1 MAKNTSVVEDLT
13 LEQAQAEEA
22 QLSAEDLAQQAAD
35 KAAAIE
41 AAQAKLAEA
50 EATFKEA
57 KANLKALRGRKPIGE
72 VKRGPSGVGAYIK
85 KLIGEGMTNDEIM
98 AAVTENWPANF
109 TNVGC
114 INWYRNAIKKWGSEG
129 KRPSGKA
136 AAVVETSEADDTAE
150 ETDAA

>member
-1 MAKNTSVVEDLT
+1 MAKKTNEIEDLT

-35 KAAAIE
+35 KAAAI
-41 AAQAKLAEA
+41 ADAQAKLADAEEA
-50 EATFKEA
+50 FKEA
-57 KANLKALRGRKPIGE
+57 KAKLKALRGRKPMGE

-85 KLIGEGMTNDEIM
+85 SLIGEGKTNEEIM

-114 INWYRNAIKKWGSEG
+114 INWYRNAIKKWGPEG
-129 KRPSGKA
+129 KRPSGKT
-136 AAVVETSEADDTAE
+136 VVETFEDATTENA
-150 ETDAA
+150 DAA